1 MNKANNVTLFF
12 WITLN
17 HQNLLFIDIYSLIY
31 IFKKKKEYDRFSY
44 LISTK
49 YARISF
55 YQADSDI
62 SVYYQLN
69 DGNYL
74 NTSNPALCALLDSQ
88 MNKFDST
95 KELNVNVSLNGVDY
109 TFTDKQSWLFY
120 FFIFLFFYFY
130 IYFFT
135 IYIYIFYF
143 IYFFSIKI
151 IMLF

>member
-1 MNKANNVTLFF
+1 M
-12 WITLN
+12 
-17 HQNLLFIDIYSLIY
+17 
-31 IFKKKKEYDRFSY
+31 
-44 LISTK
+44 ISTK

-120 FFIFLFFYFY
+120 FFIFIHIFFYY
-130 IYFFT
+130 IYFFNKNYYVVL
-135 IYIYIFYF
+135 IMFYLV
-143 IYFFSIKI
+143 INGNKDLKQQVARKLWYSLKRKDREFSSVVGRSNIHLGCLVKP
-151 IMLF
+151 LN